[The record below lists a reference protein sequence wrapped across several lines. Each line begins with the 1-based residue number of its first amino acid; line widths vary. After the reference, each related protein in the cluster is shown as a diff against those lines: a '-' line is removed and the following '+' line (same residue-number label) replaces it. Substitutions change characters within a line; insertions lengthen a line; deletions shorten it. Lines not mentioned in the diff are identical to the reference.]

1 MICPN
6 CKKTVSGSPQFCP
19 HCGNMLVSAKGEKWV
34 TFTGDGPEDN
44 GDKGKKVRVVPSGK
58 PSHPIATCFG
68 VVAALMLLF
77 VIVGTVSNRF
87 DKPAAPTPGITV
99 SLPPDLLDN
108 LTGSPAPAPSERPDE
123 SSGQEPG
130 VQPVGVQTLVAG
142 ELTRDP
148 LRYSITSDCVYIQN
162 PQDYFGSGLTFRG
175 NSHEDGYTIWTF
187 KGSYSAVKA
196 YMDVLCGTGCNL
208 RLVDSYYQDYAASR
222 ISTGG
227 TFCAWLADY
236 TGTGTVT
243 RTTQVPFLEGK
254 RGNVGVYGSSE
265 RAGGDL
271 KIKIYIPDDLT
282 QVDLGLRL
290 NGGDAPTG
298 VGGGTS
304 ALAGLYQMPDGSFQT
319 TDGRLSVRLGQAMV
333 LRDGEAC
340 AAPAEAV
347 LTEDTAELWVRDFYR
362 NEMLYFSAPKNGVA
376 GGDLYTMQDILLTAW
391 WGSNSSMAT
400 LRDADSFGGYR
411 WSLCLGAGHNGSYI
425 LPTYLDSNEFENIL
439 VRVLYKDD
447 AQAVYYIYAA
457 FATQPRIIE
466 ALCAVDL
473 TQAIDGTDKPVG
485 GGNGD
490 CWYCGGSGRCPTCG
504 GSGRVTN
511 WLPGTREYLEQS
523 CTDCYSPGKCRICGG
538 SGD

>member
-6 CKKTVSGSPQFCP
+6 CKKTVSGKPRSCP
-19 HCGNMLVSAKGEKWV
+19 HCGSTLTSARGERWV
-34 TFTGDGPEDN
+34 TFTGDGPEENTDN
-44 GDKGKKVRVVPSGK
+44 NKKIRVIPPGK
-58 PSHPIATCFG
+58 PSHPIATCLG
-68 VVAALMLLF
+68 VVAAIMLLF
-77 VIVGTVSNRF
+77 VIIGTVSNRF
-87 DKPAAPTPGITV
+87 DKPSAPTPGLELPTP
-99 SLPPDLLDN
+99 PPDLLGD
-108 LTGSPAPAPSERPDE
+108 LGTAPSERPDE
-123 SSGQEPG
+123 GGQETG
-130 VQPVGVQTLVAG
+130 TQPVGAQTLVAG
-142 ELTRDP
+142 ELAQDP
-148 LRYSITSDCVYIQN
+148 LRYSITPDCVYIQN
-162 PQDYFGSGLTFRG
+162 PRDYFGDGLDFKK
-175 NSHEDGYTIWTF
+175 NSHENGYTIWTF
-187 KGSYSAVKA
+187 QGGYSAIES

-208 RLVDSYYQDYAASR
+208 RLADSYYKDYPASR

-236 TGTGTVT
+236 TGTGSVT
-243 RTTQVPFLEGK
+243 RTTEVPFIEGK
-254 RGNVGVYGSSE
+254 RGNVGVYASSE

-271 KIKIYIPDDLT
+271 EIKIYIPDDLT

-290 NGGDAPTG
+290 NGGNVSIG

-319 TDGRLSVRLGQAMV
+319 TDGRLSAQPGRAMV
-333 LRDGEAC
+333 LRDGEVC
-340 AAPAEAV
+340 TAPAQAV
-347 LTEDTAELWVRDFYR
+347 LREDTAELWVRDFYR
-362 NEMLYFSAPKNGVA
+362 SEMLYFSVPKNGVA
-376 GGDLYTMQDILLTAW
+376 GGDVYTMQDILLTAW
-391 WGSNSSMAT
+391 WGSNNAMAA

-411 WSLCLGAGHNGSYI
+411 WSLCLGAGHGGSYI

-447 AQAVYYIYAA
+447 TQAVYYIYAA
-457 FATQPRIIE
+457 FTTRPRVVE

-473 TQAIDGTDKPVG
+473 TQAIDGTNKPVSG
-485 GGNGD
+485 GGSGQ